1 MLIIPAADAL
11 HEHAADYRV
20 IRLTG
25 SPQLMGRAQAA
36 YLRPVGAP
44 FRRAFWEDDT
54 AFLRACA
61 HVIASFYAPLWEELA
76 AFADA
81 LSLPAERA
89 LFVRAG
95 ALPQGC
101 SAFAWVR
108 DDGQVIAGRNYDFYE
123 RMPTRHLLITQPER
137 GYAHVGMNG
146 GLVGG
151 RYDGMNERGLFVA
164 LHKVMADRPHHLP
177 PGVPFHL
184 LPRLALETC
193 ATAQEAARLL
203 VAMPHLA
210 AFNYTI
216 ADASGACFAVETYPG
231 RQAQLRVG
239 EGASPSQT
247 TMSRRWRRSKASARW
262 SPRTRAARRWRRTPP
277 PWDDAWDAAVA
288 LLADHRW
295 GMCCHREFGAT
306 LWSAVF
312 DLSARRAAYA
322 FGPPCRVSYREI
334 AVPSSWK
341 GKRQMCE
348 GDKETRRQGDKEN

>member
-1 MLIIPAADAL
+1 MIAVTRPA
-11 HEHAADYRV
+11 HEYAADYRV
-20 IRLTG
+20 VALAGPPAAI
-25 SPQLMGRAQAA
+25 GRAQAA

-44 FRRAFWEDDT
+44 FRRIPWEDDS

-61 HVIASFYAPLWEELA
+61 RVVAGFHAPLWEELA

-95 ALPQGC
+95 ALPHGC
-101 SAFAWVR
+101 SAFAWVL

-151 RYDGMNERGLFVA
+151 RYDGVNEQGLFVA
-164 LHKVMADRPHHLP
+164 LHKVMADRPRHTP

-184 LPRLALETC
+184 PPRLALETC
-193 ATAQEAARLL
+193 ATAHEAARLL
-203 VAMPHLA
+203 AAMPHLA
-210 AFNYTI
+210 SFDYTV

-231 RQAQLRVG
+231 LPAQLRAG
-239 EGASPSQT
+239 EAGVAVANHYESAALAPLQGQRSVAG
-247 TMSRRWRRSKASARW
+247 SRARCV
-262 SPRTRAARRWRRTPP
+262 AMEQAPP
-277 PWDDAWDAAVA
+277 PWEDPWDAAIA
-288 LLADHRW
+288 LLSDHRS
-295 GMCCHREFGAT
+295 GMCCHREFGST

-312 DLSARRAAYA
+312 ELSARRAAYA
-322 FGPPCRVSYREI
+322 FGPPCRVAYREVAI
-334 AVPSSWK
+334 PTS
-341 GKRQMCE
+341 
-348 GDKETRRQGDKEN
+348 

>member
-1 MLIIPAADAL
+1 MTPVAVTL
-11 HEHAADYRV
+11 HEDAADYRV
-20 IRLTG
+20 IKLSG
-25 SPQLMGRAQAA
+25 SPMLIGRAQAA

-44 FRRAFWEDDT
+44 FRPAIWEGDT

-61 HVIASFYAPLWEELA
+61 RVITSFHAPLWDELA

-95 ALPQGC
+95 ALPHGC

-164 LHKVMADRPHHLP
+164 LHKVMADRPLHMP

-184 LPRLALETC
+184 LPRMALETC
-193 ATAQEAARLL
+193 ATAPEAARLL
-203 VAMPHLA
+203 SAMPHLA

-231 RQAQLRVG
+231 RQAQLR
-239 EGASPSQT
+239 EGAGGIAVANHYESAVLAPLQGQ
-247 TMSRRWRRSKASARW
+247 RSLVSSHARSA
-262 SPRTRAARRWRRTPP
+262 AMAQMPP
-277 PWDDAWDAAVA
+277 PWDDAWDAAMA
-288 LLADHRW
+288 LLAEHRW

-334 AVPSSWK
+334 AAPWA
-341 GKRQMCE
+341 
-348 GDKETRRQGDKEN
+348 GDKMTR